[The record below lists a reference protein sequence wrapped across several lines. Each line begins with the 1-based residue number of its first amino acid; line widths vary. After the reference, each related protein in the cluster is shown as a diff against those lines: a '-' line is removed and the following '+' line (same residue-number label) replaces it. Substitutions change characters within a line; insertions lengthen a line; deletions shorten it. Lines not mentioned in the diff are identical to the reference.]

1 MPAGPKPAITA
12 VAVRDTMRELLN
24 RLVCEGLIVAEGQRG
39 FEVAPV
45 SPTEFHK
52 IGALR
57 LVLESHATAQSVAG
71 GDLDSKAGVVAAHH
85 KLSVLETRMLREV
98 DADPVLWEQ
107 CDRAFHK
114 ALISAC
120 GSWALMDQPGRIAA
134 GRTDLLAPLRAAR
147 PGPRMSIT
155 GLRFALDASSPQAYT
170 PASSERDRPMRKK
183 RGRPLNGWLII
194 DKPPG
199 MTSTDVVN
207 RVKRGFD
214 AQKAGH
220 GGTLDPL
227 ATGVLPI
234 AFGHATKTVP
244 YVMDGT
250 KLYRFTLRLG
260 DARDTDDADGATIA
274 TSDVRPTDDQ
284 LRAALPAFVGNIM
297 QVPPIYSAIKVA
309 GERAYDMA
317 REGRAPDLPPRPA
330 RVDRFE
336 LIERPDAD
344 TAVFEVQ
351 SGKGVYMR
359 SLARDLAV
367 ACGTVGHIAALRRL
381 RVGPFTEEQAISLEQ
396 CVAGEE
402 PPSPALIL
410 PVATALGDIPALALT
425 EAEGFALS
433 QGQPISLVD
442 LMGRIPEGADPE
454 GGLARAMSG
463 ARVLGLC
470 RLEGG
475 MLRPERML

>member
-1 MPAGPKPAITA
+1 
-12 VAVRDTMRELLN
+12 
-24 RLVCEGLIVAEGQRG
+24 
-39 FEVAPV
+39 
-45 SPTEFHK
+45 
-52 IGALR
+52 
-57 LVLESHATAQSVAG
+57 
-71 GDLDSKAGVVAAHH
+71 
-85 KLSVLETRMLREV
+85 
-98 DADPVLWEQ
+98 
-107 CDRAFHK
+107 
-114 ALISAC
+114 
-120 GSWALMDQPGRIAA
+120 
-134 GRTDLLAPLRAAR
+134 
-147 PGPRMSIT
+147 
-155 GLRFALDASSPQAYT
+155 
-170 PASSERDRPMRKK
+170 MRKK

-199 MTSTDVVN
+199 LTSTDVVN
-207 RVKRGFD
+207 KGKRGFD

-274 TSDVRPTDDQ
+274 RSDARPTDDQ
-284 LRAALPAFVGNIM
+284 LRAALPRFTGDIM
-297 QVPPIYSAIKVA
+297 QVPPTYSAIKVA

-336 LIERPDAD
+336 LVERPNID

-359 SLARDLAV
+359 SLARDLAL

-381 RVGPFTEEQAISLEQ
+381 RVGPFTEVQSISLDK
-396 CVAGEE
+396 CVGSPDT
-402 PPSPALIL
+402 PPISPDLLL
-410 PVATALGDIPALALT
+410 PVATALADIPALALT
-425 EAEGFALS
+425 EAEAFGLS
-433 QGQPISLVD
+433 HGQAISLVD
-442 LMGRIPEGADPE
+442 LMGRIPPTADPD
-454 GGLARAMSG
+454 GGLARAMAG
-463 ARVLGLC
+463 GRVIGLC

-475 MLRPERML
+475 MLRPERLL